1 MLQRDMGQEFISRI
15 SETIGS
21 KIEMEELAKA
31 KIASAILT
39 KRYELEMSQTDF
51 ADYMNVSQAMVSKW
65 ESGENNFSISAIAEI
80 CEKLSMIFDISLSKP
95 ATFAAHVDNDIW
107 DKGSADDESHL
118 VHRPDTSWEK
128 LLQAS

>member
-1 MLQRDMGQEFISRI
+1 MLQRDMGQEFISKI
-15 SETIGS
+15 SEALGN
-21 KIEMEELAKA
+21 KIEMEEMAKA

-39 KRYELEMSQTDF
+39 KRYELKMSQTDF

-80 CEKLSMIFDISLSKP
+80 CEKLSMVFDINISKP
-95 ATFAAHVDNDIW
+95 AAFAAHGDNDIW
-107 DKGSADDESHL
+107 DKGSANDEA
-118 VHRPDTSWEK
+118 HRVYRPETSWDQ

>member
-1 MLQRDMGQEFISRI
+1 MLQRDMGQEFISKI

-39 KRYELEMSQTDF
+39 KRYELKMSQTDF
-51 ADYMNVSQAMVSKW
+51 ADYMKVSQAMISKW
-65 ESGENNFSISAIAEI
+65 ESGENNFSISSIAEI
-80 CEKLSMIFDISLSKP
+80 CEKLSMIFDINISKP
-95 ATFAAHVDNDIW
+95 AKFVAHGDNDIW
-107 DKGSADDESHL
+107 DKGSADDESHQ
-118 VHRPDTSWEK
+118 VYRPDTSWEK